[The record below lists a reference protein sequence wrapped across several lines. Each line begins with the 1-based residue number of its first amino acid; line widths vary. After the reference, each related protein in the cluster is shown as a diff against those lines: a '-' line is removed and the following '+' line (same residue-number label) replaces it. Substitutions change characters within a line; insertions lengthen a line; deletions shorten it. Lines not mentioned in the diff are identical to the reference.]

1 MQFLTKSQSQLLVR
15 IFQLQESSNYID
27 QKVPNTIFNV
37 NEHTLRGTAIARP
50 PGIFI
55 NKKEIIG

>member
-37 NEHTLRGTAIARP
+37 NEHTLRGNAIARP

-55 NKKEIIG
+55 SKKEKIG